1 MIPIVGA
8 LLGTLAENGLTLLS
22 SAIQAKG
29 KQIVEEKWGV
39 KIPDNPTP
47 ADVESLRQ
55 LQYEHEEK
63 LLELGIEKAKIE
75 QEELKALL
83 EAQANQEN
91 NVSDRWKADMASDS
105 WLSKNIR
112 PMTLVYILT
121 AYLLFAGLSAAGIN
135 VQESYV
141 SLLGQWGML
150 VMTAYFG
157 GRTVEKV
164 MELRNKGDKWVLHKN
179 KPLSSWML
187 ANWFSTLRNK
197 DSLLPVES

>member
-29 KQIVEEKWGV
+29 KQIVEDKLGV

-75 QEELKALL
+75 QEELKSLL
-83 EAQANQEN
+83 EAQSNQEN
-91 NVSDRWKADMASDS
+91 NVSDRWKSDMASDS

-141 SLLGQWGML
+141 ALLGQWGML

-164 MELRNKGDKWVLHKN
+164 MELRNKGDK
-179 KPLSSWML
+179 
-187 ANWFSTLRNK
+187 
-197 DSLLPVES
+197 

>member
-1 MIPIVGA
+1 MIPIVA
-8 LLGTLAENGLTLLS
+8 SLLSTLASNGLGLLS

-29 KQIVEEKWGV
+29 KEVVEQTLGV
-39 KIPDNPTP
+39 KITDDPSPEE
-47 ADVESLRQ
+47 VSKLRQ
-55 LQYEHEEK
+55 LQYDHEER
-63 LLELGIEKAKIE
+63 LLELGIEKARLE
-75 QEELKALL
+75 QEELKAFLA
-83 EAQANQEN
+83 AQANQDN

-112 PMTLVYILT
+112 PGTLIYILT
-121 AYLLFAGLSAAGIN
+121 AYLLFAALSAAGIQ

-164 MELRNKGDKWVLHKN
+164 MEMRKKDK
-179 KPLSSWML
+179 
-187 ANWFSTLRNK
+187 
-197 DSLLPVES
+197 E